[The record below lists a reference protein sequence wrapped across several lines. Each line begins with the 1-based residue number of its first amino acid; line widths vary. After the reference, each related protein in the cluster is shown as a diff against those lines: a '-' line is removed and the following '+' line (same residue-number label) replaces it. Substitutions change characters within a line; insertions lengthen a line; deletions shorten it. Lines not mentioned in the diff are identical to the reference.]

1 MRRTGV
7 SRACLVLVAAAVTLG
22 SCSLEYGDTELADSI
37 SEDTPDTILFQVRHT
52 IVRDGTPRFI
62 VDAGRAET
70 FSQLRRQ
77 YLSDVRF
84 REIAPDGET
93 VTDGVAE
100 YAEYQTDT
108 EDFELTGNLRFYSS
122 EEDAWLTAE
131 YLYWN
136 SEARLLTSEPAE
148 PVVLERG
155 DGTTISG
162 RGFVAEMA
170 RSIIRFEEGVSGT
183 LVEEDEASP

>member
-1 MRRTGV
+1 MRRTGLP
-7 SRACLVLVAAAVTLG
+7 RTWLVLVALAALG
-22 SCSLEYGDTELADSI
+22 SCSLEYGETELAAEI

-52 IVRDGTPRFI
+52 IVRDGSARFI

-70 FSQLRRQ
+70 FSRQSRQ

-84 REIAPDGET
+84 REIAADGET
-93 VTDGVAE
+93 VTDGTAD

-108 EDFELTGNLRFYSS
+108 EDLELTGNLRFYSS

-136 SEARLLTSEPAE
+136 SESRLLTSEPSE